1 MNGQTLSGQTLN
13 VQPTSAQ
20 DSSKALNITI
30 LVSDL
35 SDSGAGRWGDAVRPF
50 LLTKALH
57 SLGHRVKILGFN
69 KDGSGSLQSAEQLP
83 IQQIPGGI
91 YPKFFSSAR
100 QLLKALA
107 DQPGDLI
114 YAYKPKPSSFGLGL
128 LHRWRHRTPLF
139 LDIDDW
145 ELSWH
150 GGDAYR
156 YRASPRQLIRD
167 LRSDCALREPDHPA
181 YLKQLERLI
190 GRADRVTTH
199 NQFLQ
204 RRFGGT
210 YIPNGKDIHAFDP
223 ARYDG
228 QGSRDRFHLTGFRT
242 LMFPGAPRPYKGVED
257 ILAALEQLNW
267 PDLRLVIVGGSP
279 YDQYDQQ
286 LMSRWGQWIIKIPKV
301 PYSQMPEVISAA
313 DCIVV
318 PQQDVPAAQA
328 QFPLK
333 LTDGMAMAKPIL
345 ATRVGDIP
353 RIVGD
358 TGELADPGNPA
369 QLAAGIEA
377 IFSDL
382 AAAQARGQ
390 RGRDRC
396 IEHYSIEAMARTLAE
411 ILPVKR

>member
-1 MNGQTLSGQTLN
+1 L
-13 VQPTSAQ
+13 SAQ
-20 DSSKALNITI
+20 PSPSPANNPLNITI

-35 SDSGAGRWGDAVRPF
+35 SDRGAGRWGDAVRPF
-50 LLTKALH
+50 LLTKALQ

-69 KDGSGSLQSAEQLP
+69 ADGSGNLKSSEQLP

-91 YPKFFSSAR
+91 YPQFFSSAR
-100 QLLKALA
+100 QFLKALA
-107 DQPGDLI
+107 DEPADLV

-128 LHRWRHRTPLF
+128 LHRWRHKTPLF

-150 GGDAYR
+150 GGEAYR
-156 YRASPRQLIRD
+156 YRASPRRFVRD
-167 LRSDCALREPDHPA
+167 LRSDCALREPDYPA
-181 YLKQLERLI
+181 YLKQMEKLVSK
-190 GRADRVTTH
+190 ADHVTTH

-204 RRFGGT
+204 NRFGGT
-210 YIPNGKDIHAFDP
+210 YIPNGKDIHAFNP
-223 ARYDG
+223 ANYITDE
-228 QGSRDRFHLTGFRT
+228 SRDRFNLTGFRT

-257 ILAALEQLNW
+257 ILAAMEQLNW

-286 LMSRWGQWIIKIPKV
+286 LMERWGQWIIKIPKV
-301 PYSQMPEVISAA
+301 SYSQMPEVISAA
-313 DCIVV
+313 HAVVV

-353 RIVGD
+353 AIVGD
-358 TGELADPGNPA
+358 TGELADPGSPA
-369 QLAAGIEA
+369 QLATGIEA
-377 IFSDL
+377 IFNDL
-382 AAAQARGQ
+382 DTAKARGW
-390 RGRDRC
+390 RARARC
-396 IEHYSIEAMARTLAE
+396 VEHYSIETMARTLAE
-411 ILPVKR
+411 ILPMKI